1 MVENFFT
8 TDELQACR
16 NDIDRMVD
24 HLANKLY
31 DAGKIKSVFLVLLAF
46 LNHS

>member
-8 TDELQACR
+8 PDELQACR
-16 NDIDRMVD
+16 DDIDRMVD

-31 DAGKIKSVFLVLLAF
+31 DAGKITSVLYM
-46 LNHS
+46 